1 MKNVNPFTDH
11 TIKPRYTTVM
21 EWRCKKEMK
30 KKVTVVFLLTAS
42 IVASIA
48 GSAFAASVSL
58 PTEYR
63 TPIIKIVPPDPYIT
77 IVPPDPYITIV
88 PPDPYIPII
97 KVVPP
102 DPYRN

>member
-1 MKNVNPFTDH
+1 
-11 TIKPRYTTVM
+11 
-21 EWRCKKEMK
+21 MK

-58 PTEYR
+58 PTDYR
-63 TPIIKIVPPDPYIT
+63 TPIIKM
-77 IVPPDPYITIV
+77 VPPDPYITIV

>member
-1 MKNVNPFTDH
+1 M
-11 TIKPRYTTVM
+11 M
-21 EWRCKKEMK
+21 
-30 KKVTVVFLLTAS
+30 KKVTFVFVLTAS
-42 IVASIA
+42 ITASIA

-58 PTEYR
+58 PADQR
-63 TPIIKIVPPDPYIT
+63 APIIKIVPPDPYIT